1 MIPFMRKPYLAHIEV
16 HADVHCYLVDGTW
29 IRNHKDVDF
38 TNGAH
43 HFTRAYIP
51 VDEVWID
58 REAPGADELPFL
70 IRHQVKERALMLS
83 GVPYLR
89 ALASANR
96 AERRERRAALRHP
109 PLTRSAART
118 RVRKKL
124 LLRLDGDAIWIVDG
138 RGVRDYFDP
147 NFTHGGHHLRH
158 RFIPRREI
166 WIDDAIVAR
175 ELEYTLAHELYE
187 LGLMRGGMSYDDA
200 HDRALAVEK
209 SLRRQRTRRLRTRTA

>member
-1 MIPFMRKPYLAHIEV
+1 MRKPYLAHIEV
-16 HADVHCYLVDGTW
+16 HADVRCYLVDGTW

-51 VDEVWID
+51 IDEVWID
-58 REAPGADELPFL
+58 REAPGADELRFL
-70 IRHQVKERALMLS
+70 IHHQVKERALMLS

-96 AERRERRAALRHP
+96 AERRERRAALRNP
-109 PLTRSAART
+109 PATRNAARL

-124 LLRLDGDAIWIVDG
+124 LLQLDGDAIWIVDG
-138 RGVRDYFDP
+138 RAVRDYFDP